1 MEEEQPYAV
10 AAIRL
15 LVFTGCR
22 KSEILTL
29 QWNHVDLDGGVL
41 NLPDSKGG
49 ARSIALNNTAK
60 DLLASLSPVDDN
72 PYVIPGRYGKGRLV
86 GLQRI
91 WDRIR
96 QEAQLPD
103 VQVHD
108 LRRTFASIGASS
120 GVSLSIVSQLLG
132 HKSQA
137 TTRNYS
143 FLFDDEARDAANKIG
158 DYINRNGK
166 PEAE

>member
-1 MEEEQPYAV
+1 MERVRRA
-10 AAIRL
+10 RL
-15 LVFTGCR
+15 AYPP
-22 KSEILTL
+22 
-29 QWNHVDLDGGVL
+29 GG
-41 NLPDSKGG
+41 
-49 ARSIALNNTAK
+49 
-60 DLLASLSPVDDN
+60 
-72 PYVIPGRYGKGRLV
+72 LV

-96 QEAQLPD
+96 QEAKLPD

-137 TTRNYS
+137 TTRSYS

-158 DYINRNGK
+158 DYINKNGK
-166 PEAE
+166 IKA